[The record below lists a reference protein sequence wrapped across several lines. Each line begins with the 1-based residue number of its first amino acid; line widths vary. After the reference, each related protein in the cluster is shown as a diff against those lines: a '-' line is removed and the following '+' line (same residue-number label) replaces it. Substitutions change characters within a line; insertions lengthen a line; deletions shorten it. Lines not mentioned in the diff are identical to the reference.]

1 MSETPAAGR
10 APSDTTAPF
19 LLLSDEGE
27 QPFDA
32 AALERQLQTMWKTRP
47 QSTAFYRAALA
58 NLIVPLGG
66 LDLDQMAPVIAEVS
80 RRHPARILRI
90 DPAPGTPAD
99 PARLRA
105 RASALCHLREGGGG
119 FVCSEMVVL
128 EYTETTAP
136 LVPSAVRSL
145 LIGDLPAVLLAMTPG
160 PQPSWMEA
168 LVAVADLVIA
178 DSCVEEEPAALAAI
192 WERTGR
198 KGTPMRDL
206 AWARL
211 EPWRSALARLFDTPE
226 ASPALTGLRDL
237 TLAHGGAAPSST
249 VWLLAGW
256 MASRLGWKLIRR
268 DGTRWTFRSA
278 GGPVQVTLQR
288 DESVA
293 AAVLLSAHVR
303 AAGTHPLDARIGHVA
318 GEDTAR
324 LELLA
329 PRNDVRAIPF
339 ERRDLATAIVGE
351 MQRRLPNP
359 AFHDAA
365 RAARA
370 MIEA

>member
-1 MSETPAAGR
+1 VNETPAAGR
-10 APSDTTAPF
+10 APADMAAPF
-19 LLLSDEGE
+19 VLVGDGE

-32 AALERQLQTMWKTRP
+32 AALERQLQALWKSQPT
-47 QSTAFYRAALA
+47 TNAFYRAALA
-58 NLIVPLGG
+58 NLIVPLEGPG
-66 LDLDQMAPVIAEVS
+66 LEQMAPVIAEVS
-80 RRHPARILRI
+80 RRHPARIFRI
-90 DPAPGTPAD
+90 DPATGPPGD

-105 RASALCHLREGGGG
+105 RASALCHLREGGAG
-119 FVCSEMVVL
+119 FVCSEMVVI
-128 EYTETTAP
+128 EYTATTAA

-145 LIGDLPAVLLAMTPG
+145 LIGDLPAVLLAMTPA

-168 LVAVADLVIA
+168 LAGVADLVIA

-198 KGTPMRDL
+198 KGAPMHDL

-211 EPWRSALARLFDTPE
+211 EPWRSVLARLFDTPE
-226 ASPALTGLRDL
+226 AAPALSGLRDL
-237 TLAHGGAAPSST
+237 TLAHGGAAPPST
-249 VWLLAGW
+249 AWLLAGW
-256 MASRLGWKLIRR
+256 MASRLGWKLERR

-278 GGPVQVTLQR
+278 AGAVEVTLQR

-293 AAVLLSAHVR
+293 DAVLLSAHVR
-303 AAGTHPLDARIGHVA
+303 AAGAHPLDARVEHVA
-318 GEDTAR
+318 GEETAR

-339 ERRDLATAIVGE
+339 ERRDLAPAIVGE
-351 MQRRLPNP
+351 MQRRLPNR